1 MPECYNE
8 AIGRKKIYSDRA
20 HYLNKALKWPLDK
33 KIEYALELIRK
44 ALNNSKYPIVSSS
57 WGKDSIV
64 TLHLVHQI
72 DDTVPVLYNDTGVDF
87 PETKKYMK
95 EMTELWNLKVII
107 AKSEKWTFWKI
118 VEKYGYP
125 ETVRGTKK
133 SKYREPMC
141 CKLLKTEPTKKA
153 LKQYNIDTNF
163 VGIRAE
169 ESQTRRSAYVLFG
182 DYYYSKTWNMYKA
195 LPIMFFTEQDIWDYM
210 DNYNIPPHPA
220 YKKYNIPRVGCI
232 PCTGHIG
239 WEEQLAKLF
248 PELYRK
254 IQHDMGQYLIDDYG
268 GDKE

>member
-20 HYLNKALKWPLDK
+20 HKLNEMLFEWSLEEKVEASLKLIEEAL
-33 KIEYALELIRK
+33 R
-44 ALNNSKYPIVSSS
+44 NSKKPIISSS
-57 WGKDSIV
+57 FGKDSM
-64 TLHLVHQI
+64 TLTHLVHRI
-72 DDTVPVLYNDTGVDF
+72 DNSVPILYNDTGVDF
-87 PETKKYMK
+87 PETKGFIERMK
-95 EMTELWNLKVII
+95 KEWGLTVYI

-125 ETVRGTKK
+125 HTK
-133 SKYREPMC
+133 RDRLGEPMC
-141 CKLLKTEPTKKA
+141 CKLLKTNPTKRV
-153 LKQYNIDTNF
+153 LKQEGFDLDF
-163 VGIRAE
+163 FGITGG
-169 ESQTRRSAYVLFG
+169 ESRRRQRNYILYG
-182 DYYYSKTWNMYKA
+182 DYYYSKTWGLYKCTP
-195 LPIMFFTEQDIWDYM
+195 LIWWRIEDIWKYIEM
-210 DNYNIPPHPA
+210 NNIPIHPA